1 MQLYS
6 PVTRRQSLKPLAA
19 SVVSS
24 SALALP
30 KEALPPIRL
39 IALDVGGT
47 IVEDRGDVPALL
59 GSALKHRGIES
70 TPAEIAKWR
79 GASKREIIRHFVEK
93 QRPSAGADPGSDVE
107 KIYAEFTES
116 LIAAYRTVPPV
127 RGAEAAIAQLR
138 SRGYL
143 VATTTGFDRAV
154 TSSIFRRLGWESL
167 FAAVICSDDVVQGR
181 PAPYMLFHAMEAARV
196 ENVGQVVAVG
206 DTPLDLQAGTN
217 AGSRGVVGVMTGA
230 GTADQL
236 SAEPHTHIVT
246 SVADIPALLVSKF

>member
-1 MQLYS
+1 ML
-6 PVTRRQSLKPLAA
+6 
-19 SVVSS
+19 SS
-24 SALALP
+24 SAVARAY
-30 KEALPPIRL
+30 EANPPIRL

-59 GSALKHRGIES
+59 GRALQHQGIES

-93 QRPSAGADPGSDVE
+93 QRPSVGADSGTEVE
-107 KIYAEFTES
+107 KIYAEFTQS

-127 RGAEAAIAQLR
+127 RGAEPAMEQLR

-143 VATTTGFDRAV
+143 IATTTGFDRAV

-181 PAPYMLFHAMEAARV
+181 PAPYMLFHAMEGARV
-196 ENVGQVVAVG
+196 ENVAQVVAVG

-217 AGSRGVVGVMTGA
+217 AGLRGVVGVLTGA
-230 GTADQL
+230 GAADQL
-236 SAEPHTHIVT
+236 DAEPHTHIVP
-246 SVADIPALLVSKF
+246 SIADIPALLSSSF

>member
-1 MQLYS
+1 MI
-6 PVTRRQSLKPLAA
+6 
-19 SVVSS
+19 SS
-24 SALALP
+24 SALARP
-30 KEALPPIRL
+30 HEARSPIRL

-59 GSALKHRGIES
+59 GSALKRRGIES

-79 GASKREIIRHFVEK
+79 GASKREIIRRFVEK
-93 QRPSAGADPGSDVE
+93 QRPPDGADLGTEVE

-127 RGAEAAIAQLR
+127 RGVEPAMAQLR

-143 VATTTGFDRAV
+143 IATTTGFDRAV

-167 FAAVICSDDVVQGR
+167 FAAVICSDDVAQGR
-181 PAPYMLFHAMEAARV
+181 PAPYMLFHAMEGARV
-196 ENVGQVVAVG
+196 ENVAQVVAVG

-217 AGSRGVVGVMTGA
+217 AGLRGVVGVLTGV

-236 SAEPHTHIVT
+236 SAEPHTHIVP
-246 SVADIPALLVSKF
+246 SVADIPALLASSF